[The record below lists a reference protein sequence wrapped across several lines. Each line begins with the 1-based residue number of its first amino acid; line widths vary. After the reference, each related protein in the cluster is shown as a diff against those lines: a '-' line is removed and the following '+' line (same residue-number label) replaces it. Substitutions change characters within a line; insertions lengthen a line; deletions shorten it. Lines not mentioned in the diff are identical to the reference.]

1 MRIPFTI
8 DQFMEVF
15 KIYNLSVWPAQIF
28 LNILA
33 LSMIFFAVRKRRFT
47 NPINSGILGF
57 FWLWIGIVYHL
68 IYFTAINKAAFIFGP
83 LFIIQACI
91 FVYAGILKNRLSF
104 NYQGNIYAASGAVF
118 VLYAL
123 LIYPLLGYFLGHIY
137 PESPTFGLPCPTTIF
152 TFGIL
157 LWTDRKVPK
166 YVLVIP
172 LLWSVIG
179 FSAAINLG
187 VREDYGLLIAGILGT
202 LLLWLR
208 DRKTNAKVPD
218 LNSAG

>member
-1 MRIPFTI
+1 MHMPFTV

-33 LSMIFFAVRKRRFT
+33 LSMVFFAVRKHRLTDR
-47 NPINSGILGF
+47 INSGILGF
-57 FWLWIGIVYHL
+57 LWLWIGIVYHL
-68 IYFTAINKAAFIFGP
+68 IYFTAINKAAYIFGP
-83 LFIIQACI
+83 LFIIQAFI

-118 VLYAL
+118 VVYAL

-187 VREDYGLLIAGILGT
+187 VREDYGLLIAGVLGS

-208 DRKTNAKVPD
+208 DRKTNAK
-218 LNSAG
+218 